1 MEKDKNVLEIPYGTR
16 DFLPN
21 EAADKRAIETTLAE
35 LFAEWGYDEV
45 VTPTIEY
52 LDNLTL
58 GSSSNLQDH
67 LFKLF
72 DKDNRT
78 LALRH
83 EMTTPIARLVSSR
96 LKEYPLPMKLSYI
109 SSVFRQEQIQ
119 MGRQCEFHQA
129 GVELMGSTSAFADA
143 EILALA
149 IQGLLRSGLKEFQ
162 ICLGQVEFINGIM
175 EQYQLPA
182 EIKEKLKASMEQRNL
197 VELESL
203 VDRLDLSDTAKTVLK
218 RIPLLNGGETMLKGA
233 YDLALNEQSRRALD
247 NLSEIYRLLKSYG
260 VEQYVRFDLGIIR
273 DFSYYTGMVFEAYT
287 PGLGF
292 PLCGGGRYDHLL
304 SAFGNAC
311 PATGVGMGIE
321 RILLALERQGIEKP
335 KRARDVYVS
344 YAAGKEAKAV
354 EQASIL
360 RSEGKNVELA
370 LNPQSNAEAA
380 RVQQAKGYEELV
392 YLA

>member
-21 EAADKRAIETTLAE
+21 EAADKRAIETKLAE
-35 LFAEWGYDEV
+35 LFAEWGYEEV

-58 GSSSNLQDH
+58 GSNSNLQDH

-72 DKDNRT
+72 DKNNRT

-96 LKEYPLPMKLSYI
+96 LTDYPLPVKLSYI
-109 SSVFRQEQIQ
+109 SSVFRQEQTQ

-143 EILALA
+143 EILAMA
-149 IQGLLRSGLKEFQ
+149 IQGLLRSGLKDFQ
-162 ICLGQVEFINGIM
+162 ICLGQVEFLNGIM

-182 EIKEKLKASMEQRNL
+182 EVKEKLKEAMEQRNL
-197 VELESL
+197 VELETL
-203 VDRLDLSDTAKTVLK
+203 VDQLGLSDNAKVVLK
-218 RIPLLNGGETMLKGA
+218 KLPLLNGGDAMLKSA

-260 VEQYVRFDLGIIR
+260 IEQYVRFDLGIIR

-304 SAFGNAC
+304 SDFGNAC
-311 PATGVGMGIE
+311 PATGFGMGIE
-321 RILLALERQGIEKP
+321 RILLALERQGLEKP
-335 KRARDVYVS
+335 RRARDIYLS
-344 YAAGKEAKAV
+344 YAAGKESQAV
-354 EQASIL
+354 EQAGIL
-360 RSEGKNVELA
+360 RQKGKTVELA
-370 LNPQSNAEAA
+370 LNPQDKAEATKM
-380 RVQQAKGYEELV
+380 QQAKGYSELV
-392 YLA
+392 YLS

>member
-21 EAADKRAIETTLAE
+21 EAADKRAIETKLAE
-35 LFAEWGYDEV
+35 LFAEWGYEEV

-58 GSSSNLQDH
+58 GSNSNLQDH

-72 DKDNRT
+72 DKNNRT

-96 LKEYPLPMKLSYI
+96 LTDYPLPVKLSYI
-109 SSVFRQEQIQ
+109 SSVFRQEQTQ

-149 IQGLLRSGLKEFQ
+149 IQGLLRSGLKDFQ
-162 ICLGQVEFINGIM
+162 ICLGQVEFLNGIM

-182 EIKEKLKASMEQRNL
+182 EVKEKLKEAMEQRNL
-197 VELESL
+197 VELETL
-203 VDRLDLSDTAKTVLK
+203 VDQLGLSDNAKVVLK
-218 RIPLLNGGETMLKGA
+218 KLPLLNGGDAMLKSA

-260 VEQYVRFDLGIIR
+260 IEQYVRFDLGIIR

-304 SAFGNAC
+304 SVFGNAC
-311 PATGVGMGIE
+311 PATGFGMGIE
-321 RILLALERQGIEKP
+321 RILLALERQGLEKP
-335 KRARDVYVS
+335 KRARDIYLS
-344 YAAGKEAKAV
+344 YAAGKESLAV
-354 EQASIL
+354 EQAGIL
-360 RSEGKNVELA
+360 RQKGKTVELA
-370 LNPQSNAEAA
+370 LNPQDKTEATKM
-380 RVQQAKGYEELV
+380 QQAKGYSELV
-392 YLA
+392 YLS

>member
-16 DFLPN
+16 DFLPS
-21 EAADKRAIETTLAE
+21 EAADKRAIETKLAE
-35 LFAEWGYDEV
+35 LFAEWGYEEV

-58 GSSSNLQDH
+58 GSSVSLQDH

-96 LKEYPLPMKLSYI
+96 LKDYPLPMKLSYI
-109 SSVFRQEQIQ
+109 SSVFRQEQTQ

-149 IQGLLRSGLKEFQ
+149 IQGLLRSGLKDFQ
-162 ICLGQVEFINGIM
+162 ICLGQVEFLNGIM

-182 EIKEKLKASMEQRNL
+182 EAKDKLKAAMEQRNL
-197 VELESL
+197 VELETL
-203 VDRLDLSDTAKTVLK
+203 VDQLGLSDNAKAVLK
-218 RIPLLNGGETMLKGA
+218 KLPLLNGGDAMLKSA

-304 SAFGNAC
+304 SDFGNAC
-311 PATGVGMGIE
+311 PATGFGMGIE
-321 RILLALERQGIEKP
+321 RILLALERQGLEKP
-335 KRARDVYVS
+335 KRARDIYLS
-344 YAAGKEAKAV
+344 YAAGKEAQAV
-354 EQASIL
+354 ERAGAL
-360 RSEGKNVELA
+360 RKEGKTVELA
-370 LNPQSNAEAA
+370 LTPQDEAEA
-380 RVQQAKGYEELV
+380 VKMQQAKGYAELV

>member
-1 MEKDKNVLEIPYGTR
+1 MEKNKNVLEIPYGTR

-182 EIKEKLKASMEQRNL
+182 EIKEKLKASMEQRNF

-203 VDRLDLSDTAKTVLK
+203 VDQLDLSDTAKAVLK

-273 DFSYYTGMVFEAYT
+273 DFRYYTGMVFEAYT

-311 PATGVGMGIE
+311 PATGVGIGIE

-380 RVQQAKGYEELV
+380 RVQQAKEYEELV

>member
-21 EAADKRAIETTLAE
+21 EAADKRAIETKLAE
-35 LFAEWGYDEV
+35 LFAEWGYEEV

-58 GSSSNLQDH
+58 GSNSNLQDH

-72 DKDNRT
+72 DKNNRT

-96 LKEYPLPMKLSYI
+96 LTDYPLPVKLSYI
-109 SSVFRQEQIQ
+109 SSVFRQEQTQ

-149 IQGLLRSGLKEFQ
+149 IQGLLRSGLKDFQ
-162 ICLGQVEFINGIM
+162 ICLGQVEFLNGIM

-182 EIKEKLKASMEQRNL
+182 EVKEKLKEAMEQRNL

-203 VDRLDLSDTAKTVLK
+203 VDQLGLSDNAKVVLK
-218 RIPLLNGGETMLKGA
+218 KLPLLNGDDAMLKSA

-260 VEQYVRFDLGIIR
+260 IEQYVRFDLGIIR

-304 SAFGNAC
+304 SDFGNAC
-311 PATGVGMGIE
+311 PATGFGMGIE
-321 RILLALERQGIEKP
+321 RILLALERQGLEKP
-335 KRARDVYVS
+335 KRAHDIYLS
-344 YAAGKEAKAV
+344 YAAGKESQAV
-354 EQASIL
+354 EQAGIL
-360 RSEGKNVELA
+360 RQKGKTVELA
-370 LNPQSNAEAA
+370 LNPQNKTEATKM
-380 RVQQAKGYEELV
+380 QQAKGYSELV
-392 YLA
+392 YLS